1 MFGKYLYYRR
11 FIIIFLI
18 LFALIFAGCFMLY
31 KLPLDA
37 VFYPFL
43 LCFAISTAVFIYDY
57 HKTSEL
63 HKNLKILEDV
73 SSAILSE
80 LPPPE
85 SIEGEDLRA
94 AVIALRDELK
104 RSGDESIIRERE
116 MIDYYTVWV
125 HQIKTPISAMRL
137 KLQEMDSNESREL
150 LAELVKIESY
160 VGMVLAY
167 LRLGSPSTDYV
178 FKDQDL
184 DPIIRSS
191 VKKFAPEFIA
201 RKLKLNYE
209 PTDIRL
215 VTDEK
220 WLGFLIEQ
228 ILSNALKYT
237 SEGSITIKSD
247 GGNLIIGDTGIGISP
262 EDLPRIFEKGF
273 TGLNGR
279 LDKKASGLG
288 LYLCREICSRLSIK
302 ISASSEPGQG
312 TEIRLCLSQ
321 YKIGRD

>member
-11 FIIIFLI
+11 CIIIILI
-18 LFALIFAGCFMLY
+18 IFAIIFAGCFSLY

-43 LCFAISTAVFIYDY
+43 LCFAISLCAFIYDY
-57 HKTSEL
+57 HKVSEL
-63 HKNLKILEDV
+63 HKNLKVLEDV

-104 RSGDESIIRERE
+104 RSGDESLIRERE

-201 RKLKLNYE
+201 RKLKLDYE

-220 WLGFLIEQ
+220 WLGFVIEQ

-237 SEGSITIKSD
+237 SEGSITIKTD
-247 GGNLIIGDTGIGISP
+247 GGNLIIADTGIGISP

-302 ISASSEPGQG
+302 ISASSKPGQG
-312 TEIRLCLSQ
+312 TEIRLELSQ